1 MPMTLFVSAYRP
13 SLGIVERNSGSAAKR
28 FANFTGSRAYILF
41 KENAVKLWSD
51 VRFALRNLKKTPVFT
66 AIAVLSLALG
76 IGANTAIFTLIDQLI
91 LRLLPVKNPSELVL
105 LDSDGNH
112 YGNNRGANSFSYPMY
127 KDFEA
132 HNQVFSGIL
141 ARFST
146 PVSMSFHG
154 QTQRAAGELVSGT
167 YFNVLGVPAAIGR
180 TFAPDDDTTVLGRPV
195 VVLSYRYWQN
205 RFAGDPSVLN
215 KAMILNGHN
224 FTVIGV
230 SGRGFD
236 GIEPGSVTELF
247 VPIAMQPWIMQ
258 NAPGMFELTDRR
270 SAWLQIVGRLKPGVS
285 QAQAKASMQVL
296 FHQII
301 VEEAK
306 DPTIAKASEYD
317 RQRFLKSTIAL
328 LPAATGRSFLRYQ
341 MSRPLEVLMAIV
353 PLVLLIAC
361 GNVANLLLVRS
372 AGRQKEIA
380 VRLALGA
387 ARRQLV
393 SQLLVESLML
403 SLAGGVAG
411 VGLAWLG
418 SKALLGFLPA
428 SSTPLGLSAAP
439 DARILLFNFAVAL
452 ATGLLF
458 GLVPALQATRPD
470 VQTTLK
476 DQASSVAGTGQA
488 RLRKSLVVAQVTL
501 SLMLLIAAGLFVRS
515 LRNLR
520 ESGSGVQASNLISFT
535 VDPSLSGYSGPRSLA
550 FFHELNRNLGAMS
563 GLQSAA
569 IATNAILA
577 GEEWD
582 STVNVEGYTSKPDE
596 DMSPNFNCVSPGYF
610 ATLGVPLI
618 EGRDFTERD
627 AGTVTHKG
635 IPFPVPSV
643 VIINQK
649 MAKYYFGN
657 RSPIG
662 RHIGFGNEPG
672 AIADM
677 EIIGV
682 VKDFKYLGVRD
693 QVTRQVVIPYL
704 ALPFATNM
712 TSYVRTSMPPEQA
725 FNLIRRTVANLDP
738 NLPVYGVRT
747 FQDTIDA
754 SLLNER
760 LVATLS
766 AMFGAL
772 ATLLAM
778 IGLYGVMAYTVQQRT
793 REIGIRVALGAQRG
807 NVVWLVMREVLVM
820 VAAGFLIA
828 LPAAWFASQ
837 LVASLLYGIQPHD
850 PLAMAAA
857 IIALGAVALVAGFV
871 PAVRASRLDPLRALR
886 YE

>member
-1 MPMTLFVSAYRP
+1 MNLVSD
-13 SLGIVERNSGSAAKR
+13 I
-28 FANFTGSRAYILF
+28 
-41 KENAVKLWSD
+41 
-51 VRFALRNLKKTPVFT
+51 RFALRNLKKAPVFS

-76 IGANTAIFTLIDQLI
+76 IGANTAIFTLIDQLM

-105 LDSDGNH
+105 LNGNGNH

-132 HNQVFSGIL
+132 HTQVFSGIL
-141 ARFST
+141 ARVAS

-154 QTQRAAGELVSGT
+154 HTERAAGELISGS

-180 TFAPDDDTTVLGRPV
+180 TVAPEDDTTVLGRPV

-205 RFAGDPSVLN
+205 RFAGDPAVLN
-215 KAMILNGHN
+215 KTMILNGHN

-236 GIEPGSVTELF
+236 GIEPGAVTQLF
-247 VPIAMQPWIMQ
+247 IPITMKPWIMQ
-258 NAPGMFELTDRR
+258 NAPGMEEMTDRR
-270 SAWLQIVGRLKPGVS
+270 ASWLQIVGRLKPGVT
-285 QAQAKASMQVL
+285 QTAAKASMQVL
-296 FHQII
+296 FHHII

-306 DPTIAKASEYD
+306 EPMIAKASEFD
-317 RQRFLKSTIAL
+317 RQQFLKSTIEL

-353 PLVLLIAC
+353 ALVLLIAC
-361 GNVANLLLVRS
+361 GNVANLLLVRA

-387 ARRQLV
+387 ARRQIV
-393 SQLLVESLML
+393 RQLLVESLIL
-403 SLAGGVAG
+403 SLAGGVVG
-411 VGLAWLG
+411 VGLAWSG
-418 SKALLGFLPA
+418 AKALLGFLPQ

-439 DARILLFNFAVAL
+439 DTRILLFNFAVAL
-452 ATGLLF
+452 ATGLVF

-470 VQTTLK
+470 VGRTLK
-476 DQASSVAGTGQA
+476 DQANSVAGTGHA

-501 SLMLLIAAGLFVRS
+501 SLLLLIAAGLFVRS

-520 ESGSGVQASNLISFT
+520 ESGAGIQASNLVSFT
-535 VDPSLSGYSGPRSLA
+535 VDPSLNGYSGPRSMA
-550 FFHELNRNLGAMS
+550 FFHELNRNLSAIPGV
-563 GLQSAA
+563 QSAA
-569 IATNAILA
+569 LATNAILA

-582 STVNVEGYTSKPDE
+582 STVNVEGYTSKPGE
-596 DMSPNFNCVSPGYF
+596 DMNPNFNCVSPSYF

-618 EGRDFTERD
+618 EGRDFSERD
-627 AGTVTHKG
+627 TSTIMHKG

-643 VIINQK
+643 IVINQK
-649 MAKYYFGN
+649 MAKYYFGD
-657 RSPIG
+657 RSAIG

-672 AIADM
+672 AVADM

-693 QVTRQVVIPYL
+693 QMTRQALIPYL
-704 ALPFATNM
+704 ALPFAVNM

-738 NLPVYGVRT
+738 NLPVYNIRT
-747 FQDTIDA
+747 LEDTIDA

-766 AMFGAL
+766 AMFGGL
-772 ATLLAM
+772 ATLLAV
-778 IGLYGVMAYTVQQRT
+778 IGLYGVMAYTVEQRT
-793 REIGIRVALGAQRG
+793 REIGIRVALGAQG
-807 NVVWLVMREVLVM
+807 GAVIWLVMHEVM
-820 VAAGFLIA
+820 VMIAIGFGIG
-828 LPAAWFASQ
+828 LPSAWFASK

-850 PLAMAAA
+850 PLSIAAAMAA
-857 IIALGAVALVAGFV
+857 LGSVALVAGYV